1 MVLLSLERFLRME
14 LEEAE
19 RRQLSNQEIED
30 SLYIKYGI
38 KDGFLRKHALDTFM
52 VSGTH
57 GGVSSFAGLAMNEM
71 EAKEAWDRLLE
82 TNALKQ
88 GNCIILPFP

>member
-52 VSGTH
+52 VSGAR
-57 GGVSSFAGLAMNEM
+57 GGVDSFAGLAMNEL
-71 EAKEAWDRLLE
+71 EAQEAWDRLPE
-82 TNALKQ
+82 PNALKQ
-88 GNCIILPFP
+88 RESTLLPFP

>member
-19 RRQLSNQEIED
+19 RRQLSNQEI
-30 SLYIKYGI
+30 

-52 VSGTH
+52 VSGAR
-57 GGVSSFAGLAMNEM
+57 GGASSFAGLAMNEM

-88 GNCIILPFP
+88 GESIILPFP

>member
-1 MVLLSLERFLRME
+1 
-14 LEEAE
+14 
-19 RRQLSNQEIED
+19 
-30 SLYIKYGI
+30 
-38 KDGFLRKHALDTFM
+38 M

-57 GGVSSFAGLAMNEM
+57 GGMSSFTGLAMNEM

-88 GNCIILPFP
+88 GECIILPFP

>member
-52 VSGTH
+52 VSGAR
-57 GGVSSFAGLAMNEM
+57 GGVGSCAGLAMNEM

-88 GNCIILPFP
+88 GESTTLPFP

>member
-1 MVLLSLERFLRME
+1 ME

-52 VSGTH
+52 VSGAR
-57 GGVSSFAGLAMNEM
+57 GGVDSFAGLAMNEM

-88 GNCIILPFP
+88 GESIILPFP

>member
-1 MVLLSLERFLRME
+1 MVLLSLERFLRMV

-38 KDGFLRKHALDTFM
+38 
-52 VSGTH
+52 
-57 GGVSSFAGLAMNEM
+57 
-71 EAKEAWDRLLE
+71 
-82 TNALKQ
+82 
-88 GNCIILPFP
+88 